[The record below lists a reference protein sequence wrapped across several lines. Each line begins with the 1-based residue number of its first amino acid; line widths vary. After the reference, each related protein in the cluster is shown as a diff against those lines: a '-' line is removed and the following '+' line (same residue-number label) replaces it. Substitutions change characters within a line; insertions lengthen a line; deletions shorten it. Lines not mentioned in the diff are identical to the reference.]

1 MNLLFRNH
9 KARRERVLRKMAA
22 MRAAKDRHRMGNQ
35 LEPRPSVDKP
45 APFLE
50 FGVRDVR
57 SGEAGWVPFVSLRD
71 AMRRLAVVRKYYQPS
86 T

>member
-22 MRAAKDRHRMGNQ
+22 MRSTKARKRMQ
-35 LEPRPSVDKP
+35 SHIEPHPTLEKP
-45 APFLE
+45 KPFLE